1 MSRKKIS
8 NQYKIIKKKQIIT
21 GAFLINSLI
30 GKLIKKGKKILIKK
44 ILKFVIQNLEKK
56 LQIPFSLVLE
66 KAVKNVSPKFKVCN
80 LKKNSTL
87 QNDNLLGQ
95 KVIELNKFEAT
106 KISLSW
112 LIKGAKERKMN
123 NIIEALTFEILE
135 AFKGKGNAIRYRL
148 EWYQKVKLLKN
159 I

>member
-106 KISLSW
+106 KISLS
-112 LIKGAKERKMN
+112 
-123 NIIEALTFEILE
+123 
-135 AFKGKGNAIRYRL
+135 
-148 EWYQKVKLLKN
+148 
-159 I
+159 